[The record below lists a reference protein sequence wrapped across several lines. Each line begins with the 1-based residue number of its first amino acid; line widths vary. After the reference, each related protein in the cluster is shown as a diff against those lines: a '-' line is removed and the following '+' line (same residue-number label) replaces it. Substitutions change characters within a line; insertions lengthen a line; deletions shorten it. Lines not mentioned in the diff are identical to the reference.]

1 MKPSIRLSLALVALL
16 TASSQAHAQ
25 TSVAGDPIGQTLSP
39 GDQIRIVVY
48 RDVDLTC
55 DCVVAANGTI
65 VHPLYREVQ
74 VVGVPMPVV
83 EERIRIFLSK
93 YKQNA
98 QFVIQALVKIVVRGE
113 VRSPNIYSV
122 PPETTLAQAVQLAG
136 GSTDNGRLDRIVVI
150 RDRQEIKV
158 DLSRPDSEA
167 AMLQIRSNDQ
177 IVVGRKR
184 QPVLQYIAPITGSLG
199 LILHIIN
206 TARR

>member
-1 MKPSIRLSLALVALL
+1 MKLSILLSLVLVTLF
-16 TASSQAHAQ
+16 TGQAQGQ
-25 TSVAGDPIGQTLSP
+25 TGDPIGQTLSP
-39 GDQIRIVVY
+39 GDQLRIVVY

-55 DCVVAANGTI
+55 DCLVAFNGTI
-65 VHPLYREVQ
+65 IHPLYREVQ
-74 VVGVPMPVV
+74 VVGVPMSVV

-98 QFVIQALVKIVVRGE
+98 QFVVQPLVKIVVRGE

-136 GSTDNGRLDRIVVI
+136 GANDNGRLDKIVVI
-150 RDRQEIKV
+150 RERQEIKV

-177 IVVGRKR
+177 IVIGRKR
-184 QPVLQYIAPITGSLG
+184 QPILQYIAPITSSIG
-199 LILHIIN
+199 LIFTIIN
-206 TARR
+206 IATR